1 MSKMIGVIIDEI
13 TAKQTTEDNFLNDRD
28 EVYFVAVGAVA
39 SGGTGQAE
47 PIHII
52 RRPPGSEGKEDY
64 WGLHNSEKATDIW
77 IVEPPGLDLHPGD
90 AAYLVVAIR
99 EQDNAQLTAIEKTIV
114 GSAEVIAGI
123 VTLILTEGKDGG
135 FGADLIVQGGGTLL
149 DGAVGFVNSLSSDG
163 DQTIGAF
170 DVRIGN
176 DNENITV
183 AMGGV
188 TDMEIISQGGG
199 QTELKAHGSNAD
211 YGLRVSAPTL
221 GSESEPKPPRLKG
234 TSHSG
239 PFIQSKFGKQGNFE
253 LIASLGSRLL
263 HFFRDNDG
271 QRFPWHKAA
280 TLYNAAPHTA
290 GPILT
295 TLPFPAEATLI
306 QSNFFSPGN
315 LEVIGRMSLRIPDD
329 QGDTLGFFFMDS
341 GSKRWFGPYAI
352 IVEGQH
358 ITHVTGNPVLIE
370 STYGKESNN
379 FELLVPQGNQVMHY
393 FRDNG
398 TAGFLW
404 HRGGELPMPAGGGG
418 GAIGL
423 SPTAIAL
430 IQSNFNEPGNL
441 EAIVQ
446 FTPAFDSPGGDTLAF
461 YFRDSKTL
469 QWSQPDFFRVDGQPI
484 TGVTGKPALIQ
495 STLGGKGNFEL
506 LVPKGDRVV
515 HYFRDNDA
523 GFLWQKGGELPIP
536 VGGGG
541 PIALGPTAVALIQ
554 SNFNNPGNLEAV
566 VRMTPVL
573 DTGQGDSL
581 AFYFRDS
588 RTLKWSEP
596 AFFTADGKPIT
607 GVTAF

>member
-1 MSKMIGVIIDEI
+1 
-13 TAKQTTEDNFLNDRD
+13 
-28 EVYFVAVGAVA
+28 
-39 SGGTGQAE
+39 
-47 PIHII
+47 
-52 RRPPGSEGKEDY
+52 
-64 WGLHNSEKATDIW
+64 
-77 IVEPPGLDLHPGD
+77 
-90 AAYLVVAIR
+90 
-99 EQDNAQLTAIEKTIV
+99 
-114 GSAEVIAGI
+114 
-123 VTLILTEGKDGG
+123 
-135 FGADLIVQGGGTLL
+135 
-149 DGAVGFVNSLSSDG
+149 
-163 DQTIGAF
+163 
-170 DVRIGN
+170 
-176 DNENITV
+176 
-183 AMGGV
+183 
-188 TDMEIISQGGG
+188 
-199 QTELKAHGSNAD
+199 
-211 YGLRVSAPTL
+211 
-221 GSESEPKPPRLKG
+221 
-234 TSHSG
+234 
-239 PFIQSKFGKQGNFE
+239 
-253 LIASLGSRLL
+253 
-263 HFFRDNDG
+263 
-271 QRFPWHKAA
+271 
-280 TLYNAAPHTA
+280 
-290 GPILT
+290 
-295 TLPFPAEATLI
+295 
-306 QSNFFSPGN
+306 
-315 LEVIGRMSLRIPDD
+315 
-329 QGDTLGFFFMDS
+329 
-341 GSKRWFGPYAI
+341 
-352 IVEGQH
+352 
-358 ITHVTGNPVLIE
+358 
-370 STYGKESNN
+370 
-379 FELLVPQGNQVMHY
+379 
-393 FRDNG
+393 
-398 TAGFLW
+398 
-404 HRGGELPMPAGGGG
+404 MPAGGGG

-523 GFLWQKGGELPIP
+523 GFLWHKGGELPIP